1 MLPWFFYWGSSVP
14 GVKNQHYV
22 PRFYLK
28 SFTDGAGFLSVVR
41 RDAGGLKPVFR
52 TKPENVCAENYLYEV
67 RRRQALGED
76 GFVEK
81 GVIEDT
87 LGKIE
92 NDLALS
98 YRSLLSY
105 LDSGKMPKGE
115 ECVELIT
122 RLAFLLAFFIVRNPK
137 WLNGVRGNSGARSV
151 ELLSSGF
158 FTDEDIL
165 QMDLAGYGGEFE
177 AIVELA
183 YLDTALFRLDKGAPL
198 YDLLVLL
205 LDMDCLFYI
214 APEGN
219 EFVTTSLPVHVEW
232 KDESDENPCGIYF
245 PLSPR
250 HAVVFRQRLEEDRC
264 VSISHLAD
272 NAADSFNRVLMNGD
286 RLWEFLIA
294 RDPSNLERLIGE
306 YRDRV

>member
-1 MLPWFFYWGSSVP
+1 MP

-28 SFTDGAGFLSVVR
+28 SFTDAPGFLCVVR
-41 RDAGGLKPVFR
+41 RDADGLKPVFR
-52 TKPENVCAENYLYEV
+52 TRPENVCAENYLYEV
-67 RRRQALGED
+67 RRREALGED

-81 GVIEDT
+81 GVIEDA

-98 YRSLLSY
+98 YRSLPSY

-137 WLNGVRGNSGARSV
+137 WLNEVRGNSGAHSV

-165 QMDLAGYGGEFE
+165 QMDLAGYGDEFE
-177 AIVELA
+177 AIIELA
-183 YLDTALFRLDKGAPL
+183 CLDTALFRFDKGAPL
-198 YDLLVLL
+198 YELLALL

-214 APEGN
+214 APEGT

-250 HAVVFRQRLEEDRC
+250 HAVVFRQRLKEDRY
-264 VSISHLAD
+264 VSITRM
-272 NAADSFNRVLMNGD
+272 AAVEVDSFNRVLMNGD

-294 RDPSNLERLIGE
+294 KDRLYLERLIGQ
-306 YRDRV
+306 YQPGFRTSDNLLA

>member
-1 MLPWFFYWGSSVP
+1 MP

-28 SFTDGAGFLSVVR
+28 SFTDDAGYLSVIR

-67 RRRQALGED
+67 KRRESVGMD
-76 GFVEK
+76 GFIEK
-81 GVIEDT
+81 GVIEGA

-92 NDLALS
+92 NDLAPA
-98 YRSLLSY
+98 YRLLLSY
-105 LDSGKMPKGE
+105 LDSEKLPKGE

-122 RLAFLLAFFIVRNPK
+122 QLAFLLAFFIVRNPK
-137 WLNGVRGNSGARSV
+137 WLNEVRGNAGAHSA

-158 FTDEDIL
+158 FSDEDIS
-165 QMDLAGYGGEFE
+165 QMVLAGYGGEFE

-214 APEGN
+214 APEGT
-219 EFVTTSLPVHVEW
+219 EFVTTSLPVHIEW
-232 KDESDENPCGIYF
+232 KDESDENPCGLYF

-250 HAVVFRQRLEEDRC
+250 YAVVFGQRLEEERC
-264 VSISHLAD
+264 VSISHLA
-272 NAADSFNRVLMNGD
+272 AFAVDSFNRMLMNGD
-286 RLWEFLIA
+286 GLWEFLIA
-294 RDPSNLERLIGE
+294 RDRFCLERLIVQ
-306 YRDRV
+306 YQDRV

>member
-1 MLPWFFYWGSSVP
+1 M
-14 GVKNQHYV
+14 
-22 PRFYLK
+22 
-28 SFTDGAGFLSVVR
+28 R

-67 RRRQALGED
+67 RRRQTLGED

-92 NDLALS
+92 NDLAPA

-105 LDSGKMPKGE
+105 LDSQKLPKGE

-137 WLNGVRGNSGARSV
+137 WLNEARGNAGARSA
-151 ELLSSGF
+151 ELFSSGF
-158 FTDEDIL
+158 FSDEDIL
-165 QMDLAGYGGEFE
+165 QMDLARYGGEFE

-198 YDLLVLL
+198 YDLIVLL

-214 APEGN
+214 APEGT

-264 VSISHLAD
+264 VSITRLA
-272 NAADSFNRVLMNGD
+272 AVEVDSFNRILMNGD
-286 RLWEFLIA
+286 GLWEFLIA
-294 RDPSNLERLIGE
+294 RDQSKLERLVEE
-306 YRDRV
+306 YRDGV

>member
-1 MLPWFFYWGSSVP
+1 MS

-28 SFTDGAGFLSVVR
+28 SFTDGTGFLSVVR
-41 RDAGGLKPVFR
+41 RDTGGLKSVFR

-67 RRRQALGED
+67 RRREALGED

-92 NDLALS
+92 NDLAPV
-98 YRSLLSY
+98 YRSLLSF
-105 LDSGKMPKGE
+105 LDSEKLPKGE

-122 RLAFLLAFFIVRNPK
+122 WLAFLLAFLIVRNPK
-137 WLNGVRGNSGARSV
+137 WLNEVRGNAGARSA
-151 ELLSSGF
+151 ELFSSGF
-158 FTDEDIL
+158 FSDEDIL
-165 QMDLAGYGGEFE
+165 QMDLAGYEDEFE

-214 APEGN
+214 VPEGF
-219 EFVTTSLPVHVEW
+219 EFITSSLPVHTEW
-232 KDESDENPCGIYF
+232 KEECDKDPCGFYF

-250 HAVVFRQRLEEDRC
+250 YAVVFGQRLEEDRC

-272 NAADSFNRVLMNGD
+272 FAVDSFNRMLMNGD
-286 RLWEFLIA
+286 GLWEFLIA
-294 RDPSNLERLIGE
+294 RDQSKLERLVEE
-306 YRDRV
+306 YRDGV

>member
-1 MLPWFFYWGSSVP
+1 MVFSIGGSSVP

-52 TKPENVCAENYLYEV
+52 TKPEIVCAENYLYEV
-67 RRRQALGED
+67 RRRQTLGED

-92 NDLALS
+92 NDLALA
-98 YRSLLSY
+98 YRSLLSF
-105 LDSGKMPKGE
+105 LDSQKLPKGE
-115 ECVELIT
+115 GCVELIT

-137 WLNGVRGNSGARSV
+137 WLNEVRGNSAAHSV

-158 FTDEDIL
+158 FSDEDIL
-165 QMDLAGYGGEFE
+165 QMDLASYRNEFK

-214 APEGN
+214 APEGF
-219 EFVTTSLPVHVEW
+219 EFITSSLPVHAEW
-232 KDESDENPCGIYF
+232 KEECDKDPCGFYF

-250 HAVVFRQRLEEDRC
+250 YAVVFGQRLEEDRC
-264 VSISHLAD
+264 VSISHLVDIAV
-272 NAADSFNRVLMNGD
+272 DSFNRMLMNGD
-286 RLWEFLIA
+286 GLWEFLIA
-294 RDPSNLERLIGE
+294 RYRSKLERLVEE
-306 YRDRV
+306 YRDGV

>member
-1 MLPWFFYWGSSVP
+1 MP

-122 RLAFLLAFFIVRNPK
+122 RLAFLLAFFIVRNSK
-137 WLNGVRGNSGARSV
+137 WLNGVRGNSGAHSV

-264 VSISHLAD
+264 VSISHLTD

>member
-1 MLPWFFYWGSSVP
+1 MP

-22 PRFYLK
+22 ARFYLK
-28 SFTDGAGFLSVVR
+28 SFTDGTGFLSVVR

-67 RRRQALGED
+67 RRRQALGKD

-81 GVIEDT
+81 GVIEDA

-92 NDLALS
+92 NDLAPA
-98 YRSLLSY
+98 YRSLLSF
-105 LDSGKMPKGE
+105 LDSQKLPKGE

-122 RLAFLLAFFIVRNPK
+122 QLAFLLAFFIVRNPK
-137 WLNGVRGNSGARSV
+137 WLNEVRGNSGAHSV
-151 ELLSSGF
+151 ELLLSGF
-158 FTDEDIL
+158 FTDEDIS
-165 QMDLAGYGGEFE
+165 QMDLAGYGDEFE

-198 YDLLVLL
+198 YDLLVFL

-214 APEGN
+214 APDGA

-232 KDESDENPCGIYF
+232 KDESDENPCGVYF

-264 VSISHLAD
+264 VSITRLA
-272 NAADSFNRVLMNGD
+272 AVEVDSFNRILMNGD
-286 RLWEFLIA
+286 GLWEFLIA
-294 RDPSNLERLIGE
+294 KDRLYLERLIGQYQPGFYVAE
-306 YRDRV
+306 SYV

>member
-1 MLPWFFYWGSSVP
+1 MLGGVSVS

-28 SFTDGAGFLSVVR
+28 SFTDDSGYLSVVR

-67 RRRQALGED
+67 KRRVSNGDD
-76 GFVEK
+76 GFIEK
-81 GVIEDT
+81 GVIEDA

-92 NDLALS
+92 NNLAPA
-98 YRSLLSY
+98 YRTLLSC
-105 LDSGKMPKGE
+105 LDSGKLPKGE
-115 ECVELIT
+115 ECVALIS
-122 RLAFLLAFFIVRNPK
+122 RLAFLLASLIARSPK
-137 WLNGVRGNSGARSV
+137 WLSRVRGNAGAHSV
-151 ELLSSGF
+151 ELLSNAF
-158 FTDEDIL
+158 FSDKDIS
-165 QMDLAGYGGEFE
+165 QMDLAGYGNEFE

-183 YLDTALFRLDKGAPL
+183 YLDTALFRLDKGAPM

-214 APEGN
+214 APEGF
-219 EFVTTSLPVHVEW
+219 EFITSSLPVHAEW
-232 KDESDENPCGIYF
+232 KEECDKDPCGFYF

-250 HAVVFRQRLEEDRC
+250 YAVVFGQRMEEDRY
-264 VSISHLAD
+264 VSITRM
-272 NAADSFNRVLMNGD
+272 AAVEVDSFNRVLMNGD

-294 RDPSNLERLIGE
+294 KDRLYLERLIGQ
-306 YRDRV
+306 YQPGF

>member
-1 MLPWFFYWGSSVP
+1 MS

-22 PRFYLK
+22 PRFYLR
-28 SFTDGAGFLSVVR
+28 SFTDESGHLSVVR

-92 NDLALS
+92 NDLAPVH
-98 YRSLLSY
+98 RSLLSY
-105 LDSGKMPKGE
+105 LDSQKLPKGE
-115 ECVELIT
+115 GGVELIT
-122 RLAFLLAFFIVRNPK
+122 RLAFLLASLIARHPK
-137 WLNGVRGNSGARSV
+137 WLSKVRGNAGAHSV
-151 ELLSSGF
+151 DLLSSAF
-158 FTDEDIL
+158 FSDKDIS
-165 QMDLAGYGGEFE
+165 QMDLAGYRNEFE
-177 AIVELA
+177 AIAELA
-183 YLDTALFRLDKGAPL
+183 CLDTALFRFDKGAPM

-214 APEGN
+214 APEGS
-219 EFVTTSLPVHVEW
+219 EFITSSLPVHAEW

-250 HAVVFRQRLEEDRC
+250 HAVVFRQRLKEDRY
-264 VSISHLAD
+264 VSITRM
-272 NAADSFNRVLMNGD
+272 AAIEVDSFNRVLMNGD
-286 RLWEFLIA
+286 RLWEFLITKD
-294 RDPSNLERLIGE
+294 RLYLERLIGQ
-306 YRDRV
+306 YQPGF

>member
-1 MLPWFFYWGSSVP
+1 MS

-28 SFTDGAGFLSVVR
+28 SFTDDAGYLSVVR

-76 GFVEK
+76 GFVKK
-81 GVIEDT
+81 GVIEGT

-92 NDLALS
+92 NDLAPA
-98 YRSLLSY
+98 YRSLLSF
-105 LDSGKMPKGE
+105 LDSQKLPKGE

-137 WLNGVRGNSGARSV
+137 WLNEVRGNAGARSA
-151 ELLSSGF
+151 ELFSSGF

-214 APEGN
+214 APEGS
-219 EFVTTSLPVHVEW
+219 EFIASSLPVHAVW
-232 KDESDENPCGIYF
+232 KDESDENPCGVYF

-250 HAVVFRQRLEEDRC
+250 YAVVFKQRREEERC
-264 VSISHLAD
+264 VSTTRMSSFEV
-272 NAADSFNRVLMNGD
+272 DSFNRILMNGD
-286 RLWEFLIA
+286 GLWEFLIA
-294 RDPSNLERLIGE
+294 RDRLYLERLIGQ
-306 YRDRV
+306 YQPGFRTSDNLLT

>member
-1 MLPWFFYWGSSVP
+1 MS

-22 PRFYLK
+22 PRFYLR
-28 SFTDGAGFLSVVR
+28 SFTDDSGYLSVVR

-67 RRRQALGED
+67 KRRESAGGD
-76 GFVEK
+76 DFIEK
-81 GVIEDT
+81 GVIEVA

-92 NDLALS
+92 NDLAPA
-98 YRSLLSY
+98 YRLLLSY
-105 LDSGKMPKGE
+105 LDSEKLPKGE
-115 ECVELIT
+115 ECVKLIAQ
-122 RLAFLLAFFIVRNPK
+122 LAVLLAFFIVRNPK
-137 WLNGVRGNSGARSV
+137 WLNEVRGNAGAHSA

-158 FTDEDIL
+158 FSDEDIS
-165 QMDLAGYGGEFE
+165 QMVLAGYGDEFE

-198 YDLLVLL
+198 YDLLVFL
-205 LDMDCLFYI
+205 LDMDYCFYA
-214 APEGN
+214 APEGS
-219 EFVTTSLPVHVEW
+219 EFITTSLPAHTEW

-250 HAVVFRQRLEEDRC
+250 YAVVFRQRLEEERC
-264 VSISHLAD
+264 VSTTRISSTEV
-272 NAADSFNRVLMNGD
+272 DSFNRILMNGD
-286 RLWEFLIA
+286 GLWEFLIA
-294 RDPSNLERLIGE
+294 RDPSKLERLIGE

>member
-1 MLPWFFYWGSSVP
+1 MS

-28 SFTDGAGFLSVVR
+28 SFTDDSGYLSVVR

-67 RRRQALGED
+67 RRRGSQGDD
-76 GFVEK
+76 GFIEK
-81 GVIEDT
+81 GVIEDA

-92 NDLALS
+92 NNLASS

-105 LDSGKMPKGE
+105 LDSGKLPKGE
-115 ECVELIT
+115 ECVALIS
-122 RLAFLLAFFIVRNPK
+122 RLAFLLASLIARHPK
-137 WLNGVRGNSGARSV
+137 WLSKVRGNAGAHSV
-151 ELLSSGF
+151 DLLSSAF
-158 FTDEDIL
+158 FSDKDIS
-165 QMDLAGYGGEFE
+165 QMDLAGYRNEFE
-177 AIVELA
+177 AIAELA
-183 YLDTALFRLDKGAPL
+183 CLDTALFRFDKGAPM

-214 APEGN
+214 APEGS
-219 EFVTTSLPVHVEW
+219 EFITSSLPVHAEW

-250 HAVVFRQRLEEDRC
+250 HAVVFRQRLKEDRC
-264 VSISHLAD
+264 VSITRM
-272 NAADSFNRVLMNGD
+272 AAIEVDSFNRVLMNGD

-294 RDPSNLERLIGE
+294 EDRLYLERLIGQ
-306 YRDRV
+306 YQPGF

>member
-1 MLPWFFYWGSSVP
+1 MS

-28 SFTDGAGFLSVVR
+28 SFTDDSGYLSVVR

-67 RRRQALGED
+67 RRRGSQGDD
-76 GFVEK
+76 GFIEK
-81 GVIEDT
+81 GVIEDA

-92 NDLALS
+92 NNLAPS

-105 LDSGKMPKGE
+105 LVSGKLPKGE
-115 ECVELIT
+115 ECVALIS
-122 RLAFLLAFFIVRNPK
+122 RLAFLLASLIARHPK
-137 WLNGVRGNSGARSV
+137 WLSKVRGNAGAHSV
-151 ELLSSGF
+151 DLLSSAF
-158 FTDEDIL
+158 FSDKDIS
-165 QMDLAGYGGEFE
+165 QMDLAGYRNEFE
-177 AIVELA
+177 AIADLA
-183 YLDTALFRLDKGAPL
+183 CLDTALFRFDKGAPM

-214 APEGN
+214 APEGS
-219 EFVTTSLPVHVEW
+219 EFITSSLPVHAEW

-250 HAVVFRQRLEEDRC
+250 HAVVFRQRLKEDRY
-264 VSISHLAD
+264 VSITRM
-272 NAADSFNRVLMNGD
+272 AAIEVDSFNRVLMNGD

-294 RDPSNLERLIGE
+294 EDRLYLERLIGQ
-306 YRDRV
+306 YQPGF

>member
-1 MLPWFFYWGSSVP
+1 MS

-28 SFTDGAGFLSVVR
+28 SFTDGTGFLSVVR
-41 RDAGGLKPVFR
+41 RDTGGLKSVFR

-67 RRRQALGED
+67 RRREASGED
-76 GFVEK
+76 GFVQK

-92 NDLALS
+92 NDLAPV
-98 YRSLLSY
+98 YRSLLSF
-105 LDSGKMPKGE
+105 LDSQKLPKGE

-122 RLAFLLAFFIVRNPK
+122 RLAFLLAFLIVRNPK
-137 WLNGVRGNSGARSV
+137 WLNEVRGNAGARSA
-151 ELLSSGF
+151 ELFSSGF
-158 FTDEDIL
+158 FSDEDIS
-165 QMDLAGYGGEFE
+165 QMDLAGYGDEFE

-214 APEGN
+214 APEGTD
-219 EFVTTSLPVHVEW
+219 FVTTSLPVHVEW

-264 VSISHLAD
+264 VSITHLA
-272 NAADSFNRVLMNGD
+272 AVEVDSFNRILMNGD
-286 RLWEFLIA
+286 GLWEFLIA
-294 RDPSNLERLIGE
+294 RDRSKLDRLIEE
-306 YRDRV
+306 YFDRV

>member
-1 MLPWFFYWGSSVP
+1 MP

-22 PRFYLK
+22 PRFYLR
-28 SFTDGAGFLSVVR
+28 SFADDSGYLSVVR
-41 RDAGGLKPVFR
+41 RDAGGLKLIFL
-52 TKPENVCAENYLYEV
+52 TKPENVCAENHLYEV
-67 RRRQALGED
+67 RRREALGED

-81 GVIEDT
+81 DVIEDA
-87 LGKIE
+87 LAKIE
-92 NDLALS
+92 NNLAS
-98 YRSLLSY
+98 AYRLLLSY

-115 ECVELIT
+115 VCVELIAQ
-122 RLAFLLAFFIVRNPK
+122 LAFLLAFLIVRNPR
-137 WLNGVRGNSGARSV
+137 WLNEVRGNAGAHSV

-158 FTDEDIL
+158 FSDEDIS
-165 QMDLAGYGGEFE
+165 QMDLAGYGDEFE

-214 APEGN
+214 APEGT

-232 KDESDENPCGIYF
+232 KDESDEDPCGIYF

-250 HAVVFRQRLEEDRC
+250 HAVAFRQRLEEDRC
-264 VSISHLAD
+264 VSITRLA
-272 NAADSFNRVLMNGD
+272 AVEVDSFNRILMNGD
-286 RLWEFLIA
+286 CLWEFLIA
-294 RDPSNLERLIGE
+294 RDRSKLERLIEE
-306 YRDRV
+306 YFDRV

>member
-1 MLPWFFYWGSSVP
+1 MP

-22 PRFYLK
+22 PRFYLR
-28 SFTDGAGFLSVVR
+28 SFTDDSGYRSAVR
-41 RDAGGLKPVFR
+41 RDASGLKPVFR

-67 RRRQALGED
+67 GRREALGED

-81 GVIEDT
+81 GVIEDA

-92 NDLALS
+92 NGHAS
-98 YRSLLSY
+98 AYRLLLSY
-105 LDSGKMPKGE
+105 LDSGKIPKGE
-115 ECVELIT
+115 ACVELIAQ
-122 RLAFLLAFFIVRNPK
+122 LAFLLAFLIVRNPR
-137 WLNGVRGNSGARSV
+137 WLNEVRGNAGAHSV

-158 FTDEDIL
+158 FSDEDIS
-165 QMDLAGYGGEFE
+165 QMDLAGYGDEFE

-214 APEGN
+214 APEGT

-232 KDESDENPCGIYF
+232 KDESDEDPCGIYF

-250 HAVVFRQRLEEDRC
+250 HAVAFRQRLEEDRC
-264 VSISHLAD
+264 VSVTRLA
-272 NAADSFNRVLMNGD
+272 AVEVDSLNRILMNGD
-286 RLWEFLIA
+286 CLWEFLIA
-294 RDPSNLERLIGE
+294 RDRSKLERLIEE
-306 YRDRV
+306 YFDRV

>member
-1 MLPWFFYWGSSVP
+1 MS

-28 SFTDGAGFLSVVR
+28 SFTDGTGFLSVVR
-41 RDAGGLKPVFR
+41 RDTGGLKSVFR

-67 RRRQALGED
+67 RRREALGED

-92 NDLALS
+92 NDLAPV
-98 YRSLLSY
+98 YRSLLSF
-105 LDSGKMPKGE
+105 LDSEKLPKGE
-115 ECVELIT
+115 ECVALIS
-122 RLAFLLAFFIVRNPK
+122 RLAFLLASLIARHPK
-137 WLNGVRGNSGARSV
+137 WLSKVRGDAGAHSV
-151 ELLSSGF
+151 ELLSSAF
-158 FTDEDIL
+158 FSDKDIS
-165 QMDLAGYGGEFE
+165 QMDLAGYRNEFE

-183 YLDTALFRLDKGAPL
+183 CLDTALFRFDKGAPM

-214 APEGN
+214 TPEGS
-219 EFVTTSLPVHVEW
+219 EFITSSLPVHAEW
-232 KDESDENPCGIYF
+232 KDESDENPCGVYF

-250 HAVVFRQRLEEDRC
+250 YAVVFRQRLEEERC

-272 NAADSFNRVLMNGD
+272 YAVDSFNRVLMNGD

-294 RDPSNLERLIGE
+294 NDRLYLERLIGQ
-306 YRDRV
+306 YQPGF